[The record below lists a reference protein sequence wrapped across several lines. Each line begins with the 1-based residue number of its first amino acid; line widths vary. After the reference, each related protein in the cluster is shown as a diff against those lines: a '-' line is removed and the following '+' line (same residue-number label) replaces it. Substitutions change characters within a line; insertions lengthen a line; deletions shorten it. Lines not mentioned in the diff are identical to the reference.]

1 MTRPLLQVRG
11 VSKSFSQTTSVSER
25 FSSLARILV
34 TGKPKLTL
42 PVISDIS
49 FDVSPG
55 QSLAIVGGN
64 GAGKST
70 LLKLI
75 TGVMEPS
82 SGSISKTGSVAA
94 LLELGA
100 GFDPEQTGLENLRM
114 NAGFLGL
121 SVTQVETHLEEI
133 IAFADI
139 GEAIHEP
146 VKHYSSGMVVRLGFA
161 VVAAVKPDLLITDEV
176 LAVGDESFQK
186 KCIRWIEHYLDQ
198 GGTLLM
204 VSHNMYQVQKLCQEA
219 IWLDRGVVR
228 QKGDV
233 FAVTQQYLAWHEQ
246 KDAKAIAREH
256 RQASLGHYG
265 IEAMHLNDAADGE
278 AEVLSGGTLS
288 VSLRIKNSEPRSPVV
303 LVGIVR
309 ADGSPVY
316 GVATDHD
323 GFEVPTSVNGYISIA
338 CHFTNLPLL
347 PGVYKVRAHTL
358 DAEGL
363 RVIDSCEQALIVSG
377 QTREL
382 GSVRIPHHWGNP

>member
-25 FSSLARILV
+25 FSSLARILIS
-34 TGKPKLTL
+34 GKPKLTL

-82 SGSISKTGSVAA
+82 SGSITKTGSVAT

-278 AEVLSGGTLS
+278 TEVISGGTLS
-288 VSLRIKNSEPRSPVV
+288 VSLRIKNSESRSPVV

-323 GFEVPTSVNGYISIA
+323 GFEVPTAVNGYVSIA

-363 RVIDSCEQALIVSG
+363 RVIDSCERALIVSG

>member
-1 MTRPLLQVRG
+1 MSSPLLQVRG

-25 FSSLARILV
+25 FSSMARILFSR
-34 TGKPKLTL
+34 KPKLTL

-49 FDVSPG
+49 FDVYPS

-70 LLKLI
+70 LLKLV

-82 SGSISKTGSVAA
+82 SGTINRTGSVAA

-121 SVTQVETHLEEI
+121 SVRQVETHLEEI
-133 IAFADI
+133 IDFADI
-139 GEAIHEP
+139 GEAIYEP

-219 IWLDRGVVR
+219 IWLDQGVVR

-233 FAVTQQYLAWHEQ
+233 FEVTQQYLAWHEQ

-256 RQASLGHYG
+256 RPASVGQYG
-265 IEAMHLNDAADGE
+265 IEEMRLNGDADGE
-278 AEVLSGGTLS
+278 AKVVAGGTLS
-288 VSLRIKNSEPRSPVV
+288 VSVHIKTSDLRSPVV

-323 GFEVPTSVNGYISIA
+323 GFKVPAAVDGYVAIA
-338 CHFTNLPLL
+338 CHFTDLPLL
-347 PGVYKVRAHTL
+347 PGVYTVRAHTL

-363 RVIDSCEQALIVSG
+363 RIMDSCERGLVVSG